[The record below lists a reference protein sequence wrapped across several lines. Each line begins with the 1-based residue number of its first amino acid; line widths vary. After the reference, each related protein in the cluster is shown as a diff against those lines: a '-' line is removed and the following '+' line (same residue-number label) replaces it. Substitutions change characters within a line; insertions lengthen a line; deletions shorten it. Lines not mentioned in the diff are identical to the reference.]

1 MRSRSA
7 PLIALALLAA
17 CHHGGTTP
25 AAAPAPAPMPAAS
38 PPSPGAVAPHS
49 PADRPVRTGA
59 PMTAPAPMP
68 APSPMAAPSAA
79 PAAGASLYDRLGGID
94 AIRAVVHDFRARV
107 AADSRINGFFR
118 GVDLDSLEKLI
129 GDQICQATG
138 GPCVYGG
145 RTMLAAHQG
154 LNIQEGD
161 FNALVEDLTA
171 ALDHFNVATREK
183 DELLSALATMKPDIV
198 GH

>member
-17 CHHGGTTP
+17 CHHRGTTP
-25 AAAPAPAPMPAAS
+25 AAAPAPAPMPVARPA
-38 PPSPGAVAPHS
+38 SPGAVAPHS
-49 PADRPVRTGA
+49 PADRPGRTS
-59 PMTAPAPMP
+59 APMP
-68 APSPMAAPSAA
+68 APAPMAAPPAA

-107 AADSRINGFFR
+107 AADGRINGFFR

-129 GDQICQATG
+129 GDQVCQATG
-138 GPCVYGG
+138 GPCVYRG

-154 LNIQEGD
+154 LNIQDAD
-161 FNALVEDLTA
+161 FNALVEDLGA

-183 DELLSALATMKPDIV
+183 DELISALATMKGDIV